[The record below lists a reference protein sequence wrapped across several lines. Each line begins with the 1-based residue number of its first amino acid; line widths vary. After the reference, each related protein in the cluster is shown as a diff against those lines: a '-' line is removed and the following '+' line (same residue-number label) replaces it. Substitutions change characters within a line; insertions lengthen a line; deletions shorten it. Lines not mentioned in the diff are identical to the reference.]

1 MGSPPPTVPQHPAGG
16 HPRCPHGS
24 AGCPLRSP
32 GCCGQGP
39 GALGAADAAAELK
52 PLSPGET
59 GPSGSRPL
67 SPAGMGV
74 VTPGGG
80 WRRLA
85 AVPALGRRPRERGE
99 SWVTPGSGDRAWP
112 GWNRVP
118 APVPRGRAKGVG
130 SGGSAGG
137 HWEALGGSGGSGR
150 QWVKW
155 KKLGALGC
163 DGMHCKAMGYTGCTG
178 THWNALRCTGRYWD
192 ALGGMGCTGRHWETL
207 VHGWGQSKLKE
218 GGAVAEL
225 GSRSRLPPA
234 PTCAGAL
241 PPSPPL
247 PAIRGR
253 QHPARGPQPPG
264 DAPPQ
269 RQHLQ
274 ICLEG
279 ARLKRRSNQ
288 TVMPSSCR
296 RYSRSFARR
305 AFTLRSSEPR
315 SISWMSSS
323 SVSPARGPAPWVH
336 RGGGTGW
343 EWGGLCAHLSVG
355 TCTVQ
360 GT

>member
-32 GCCGQGP
+32 GCRGQGA

-99 SWVTPGSGDRAWP
+99 IWVTPGSGDRARP
-112 GWNRVP
+112 GWSRVP
-118 APVPRGRAKGVG
+118 APVPRGREKGVG
-130 SGGSAGG
+130 SGGSAWG

-155 KKLGALGC
+155 KKLGALRC

-218 GGAVAEL
+218 GGCGRV
-225 GSRSRLPPA
+225 GVQIPA
-234 PTCAGAL
+234 PTRTHVCWGSAPFPAAPRNSRPAG
-241 PPSPPL
+241 PSPGS
-247 PAIRGR
+247 PA
-253 QHPARGPQPPG
+253 PG
-264 DAPPQ
+264 DAPPPS
-269 RQHLQ
+269 
-274 ICLEG
+274 
-279 ARLKRRSNQ
+279 ASTYRSAW
-288 TVMPSSCR
+288 R
-296 RYSRSFARR
+296 GR
-305 AFTLRSSEPR
+305 A
-315 SISWMSSS
+315 
-323 SVSPARGPAPWVH
+323 
-336 RGGGTGW
+336 
-343 EWGGLCAHLSVG
+343 
-355 TCTVQ
+355 
-360 GT
+360 